1 MSESAS
7 QCPFSGAN
15 TAKGT
20 SATEQWWPEQL
31 NLKILHQHSAEAD
44 PMGDGFD
51 YAAEFETLDLSAVK
65 QDIGRAHV

>member
-1 MSESAS
+1 MSENAS

-31 NLKILHQHSAEAD
+31 NLKILHQHSSEAD
-44 PMGDGFD
+44 PMGEGFD
-51 YAAEFETLDLSAVK
+51 YAAEFESPRFGGGQA
-65 QDIGRAHV
+65 GHRRCAG

>member
-1 MSESAS
+1 MTESTS

-31 NLKILHQHSAEAD
+31 NLKILHQHSLKPIRWGMASTT
-44 PMGDGFD
+44 PQ
-51 YAAEFETLDLSAVK
+51 SSK
-65 QDIGRAHV
+65 HSIWRR